1 MNFSFDFSHFHF
13 VLWFFFCLFCQYS
26 SSLIMPLLKDGIVY
40 DVTKFLEEH
49 PGGEAILMMN
59 AGQ

>member
-1 MNFSFDFSHFHF
+1 
-13 VLWFFFCLFCQYS
+13 
-26 SSLIMPLLKDGIVY
+26 MPLLKDGIVY